1 MENNDGLV
9 NFSILQD
16 IGKKLEMN
24 AEERAEIHQRI
35 SANKTSSDQ
44 KDANIESEIA
54 EVRKAQE
61 DLRKIQESFSLQ
73 VFQIWYLWHFP
84 DDRKMIK
91 TRSTQDTRTER
102 RMQYTR

>member
-24 AEERAEIHQRI
+24 AEEREEIYQRK
-35 SANKTSSDQ
+35 STNKTSSDQ

-73 VFQIWYLWHFP
+73 VFQI
-84 DDRKMIK
+84 
-91 TRSTQDTRTER
+91 
-102 RMQYTR
+102 